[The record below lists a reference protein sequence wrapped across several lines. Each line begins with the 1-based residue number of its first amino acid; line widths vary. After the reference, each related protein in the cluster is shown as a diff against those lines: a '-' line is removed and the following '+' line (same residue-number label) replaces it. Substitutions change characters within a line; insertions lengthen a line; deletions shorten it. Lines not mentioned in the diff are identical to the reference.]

1 MRVAV
6 VGAGAVGGYFGA
18 RLAQGGAELVV
29 IARGPHLEA
38 IRRDGI
44 RIESVAGDAVV
55 RPAECTDDPS
65 RVAQADVVLLGV
77 KAWQVETAARGLAPL
92 LGAQGCVLP
101 LQNGVEAP
109 EQIDRALGPGRSL
122 GGLCRILSELT
133 GPGRIRH
140 SGIEPYVGFGEL
152 AGGES
157 PRTRRLLE
165 AFARAP
171 GVRAELLP
179 DIRLDMWRKFLFI
192 TGWGAVAAASAATIG
207 VIRSQPELR
216 RQLVEALREIVA
228 VSRANGVA
236 LDDRDVRDALA
247 RLDVMPAE
255 GRTSMQRDLAAGRPA
270 EVDAQIGAVV
280 RLARGAG
287 VPAPYHGRVLQEIR
301 SGMPAAAPT
310 PDWRA
315 PHPEQ

>member
-1 MRVAV
+1 MRIAV

-44 RIESVAGDAVV
+44 RIESVAGNAVV
-55 RPAECTDDPS
+55 RPAECTNEPS
-65 RVAQADVVLLGV
+65 RVAPVDAVLLGV
-77 KAWQVETAARGLAPL
+77 KAWQVETAARDLAAL
-92 LGAQGCVLP
+92 LGPEACVLP

-109 EQIDRALGPGRSL
+109 GQIDRALGPGRSL

-140 SGIEPYVGFGEL
+140 SGIEPYVAFGEL
-152 AGGES
+152 AGGDS

-165 AFARAP
+165 AFAAAP

-179 DIRLDMWRKFLFI
+179 DIRLGMWRKFLLI
-192 TGWGAVAAASAATIG
+192 TGWGAVAAASGAPIG
-207 VIRSQPELR
+207 VIRSDPELR
-216 RQLVEALREIVA
+216 RQLLEAMREIVA
-228 VSRANGVA
+228 VGRAKGVA
-236 LDDRDVRDALA
+236 LDEKDVRDAVVLLDLA
-247 RLDVMPAE
+247 PAE
-255 GRTSMQRDLAAGRPA
+255 GTTSMQRDLAAGRPA

-280 RLARGAG
+280 RLARAAD
-287 VPAPYHGRVLQEIR
+287 VPAPYHARVLQALQP
-301 SGMPAAAPT
+301 GLTAPAS
-310 PDWRA
+310 
-315 PHPEQ
+315 